1 MVSYPGVTAD
11 GAIGVTAAIGPAS
24 SAVAPGFEAWYFAE
38 HERLV
43 AALVWVAGDPEVARD
58 AADEAFARALL
69 HWRRVGAMASP
80 GGWTYKVA
88 LNVLRRSMRR
98 ATHERRLFDQH
109 RPDLAIPAP
118 AGEIWAVVRGLP
130 ERQRVAIVLR
140 YLLDLPEREVA
151 RVMGIAPGTAA
162 SSLAAARA
170 RLATWLDDEADQQ
183 GVRG

>member
-1 MVSYPGVTAD
+1 MTVDGVV
-11 GAIGVTAAIGPAS
+11 GVKAN
-24 SAVAPGFEAWYFAE
+24 VAPVSTAEASGFERWYLDE

-43 AALVWVAGDPEVARD
+43 AALLWVAGDPEIARD

-88 LNVLRRSMRR
+88 LNVVRQRMRR
-98 ATHERRLFDQH
+98 AAREHRLIDQ
-109 RPDLAIPAP
+109 RPRHMPMPAP
-118 AGEIWAVVRGLP
+118 AGEVWAVVRQLP

-151 RVMGIAPGTAA
+151 GVMGVSPGTAA
-162 SSLAAARA
+162 STLAAARV
-170 RLATWLDDEADQQ
+170 RLATWLKDEPDHE
-183 GVRG
+183 GVQR

>member
-1 MVSYPGVTAD
+1 MTAD
-11 GAIGVTAAIGPAS
+11 GAFGVTASIGAVS
-24 SAVAPGFEAWYFAE
+24 TAVAPGFERWYYAE

-43 AALVWVAGDPEVARD
+43 AALIWVAGDPEIARD

-109 RPDLAIPAP
+109 RPDAAMSAP

-151 RVMGIAPGTAA
+151 RVMGVAPGTAA
-162 SSLAAARA
+162 STLAAARTQ
-170 RLATWLDDEADQQ
+170 LAAWLSDEADQQ
-183 GVRG
+183 GTRR